1 MSIDFK
7 HSTLRRVSQFLI
19 LVLFA
24 SSFSVFAQDKD
35 PKKQKEQ
42 DKRRKEQE
50 KAGRKETLSSVYK
63 KWMNEDVLYII
74 TDEERSTFKSLKTD
88 DEREQFI
95 EQFWLRRDP
104 DPDTDINEYREDYYQ
119 RIAYANENFASGI
132 PGWKTD
138 RGRIYIMFGKPDEK
152 ETHPSGGSYN
162 RPTWEGGGTTS
173 TFPFENWWYRYIEGV
188 GSDIEIEFVDP
199 TGSGEYRIAR
209 SPNEKDALLYVPNAG
224 LTMSEELGLSS
235 KADRIA
241 GYSSNNQG
249 GSGQLFGQRAKDQPF
264 ERLAQYTALQRAP
277 KVKFKDLEAYAGESD
292 SPKINVDV
300 LSTGMAINFA
310 RVTDSA
316 VMTSFTLQLDNSDL
330 VYKSRGGIQEAAAN
344 VHARIIN
351 VSGRRVG
358 LFEDVV
364 TSSYLP
370 EQLEGGQKAKSV
382 YQKDLMLPPGTYKV
396 DLVVRDVNSGRT
408 DIKHQGFVVPKYDEG
423 NLSSSTL
430 VLASRIEPLNG
441 RLATGPFVRGQ
452 FKVIPNATAEYKQD
466 QTLGVYMQVYNVAID
481 QATLRPSVDI
491 EYIITQSG
499 KDKEL
504 VKIKE
509 DGKSGL
515 STLNSQQIT
524 LARLMP
530 LKQLQP
536 GTYDIAVKVTDNV
549 TGKTFTR
556 KEAFTILK
564 IS

>member
-1 MSIDFK
+1 MIFNLHGK
-7 HSTLRRVSQFLI
+7 FLRPVAQLLI
-19 LVLFA
+19 FILLLTPLTG
-24 SSFSVFAQDKD
+24 FAQDDSKKD
-35 PKKQKEQ
+35 KER
-42 DKRRKEQE
+42 DKRRKEQQ
-50 KAGRKETLSSVYK
+50 KASKEERLNSIYK

-74 TDEERSTFKSLKTD
+74 TDEERKTFQTLKTD

-104 DPDTDINEYREDYYQ
+104 DPDTDVNEYREEYYQ

-152 ETHPSGGSYN
+152 ETHPSGGTYD

-209 SPNEKDALLYVPNAG
+209 NANEKDALLYVPNAG
-224 LTMSEELGLSS
+224 LTLSEQLGLSN

-241 GYSSNNQG
+241 GYSANNTNGNQM
-249 GSGQLFGQRAKDQPF
+249 FGQRAKDQPF
-264 ERLAQYTALQRAP
+264 EKLAQYVALQRAP
-277 KVKFKDLEAYAGESD
+277 KVKFKDLETTLGFSED
-292 SPKINVDV
+292 PKVNVDV
-300 LSTGMAINFA
+300 LSTGLAVNFSK
-310 RVTDSA
+310 VTDSA
-316 VMTSFTLQLDNSDL
+316 VMTSFTLQLENTDL

-344 VHARIIN
+344 IHARVTN

-364 TSSYLP
+364 TSSFLP
-370 EQLEGGQKAKSV
+370 EQLDAGQKNKSV
-382 YQKDLMLPPGTYKV
+382 YNKDLILPPGTYKI

-408 DIKHQGFVVPKYDEG
+408 DIKHQGFKVPDYAKEEG
-423 NLSSSTL
+423 ITSSTL
-430 VLASRIEPLNG
+430 ILASRLEALNG

-452 FKVIPNATAEYKQD
+452 LKVIPNATAEFKQE
-466 QTLGVYMQVYNVAID
+466 QTMGVYMQVYNVAID

-491 EYIITQSG
+491 EYIVTQSG

-504 VKIKE
+504 IKLKE

-515 STLNSQQIT
+515 GSLNSQQIT
-524 LARLMP
+524 LARLIA
-530 LKQLQP
+530 LKDLQP
-536 GTYDIAVKVTDNV
+536 GSYDIAVKVTDNV
-549 TGKTFTR
+549 AQKSFTR
-556 KEAFTILK
+556 KEAFTVVK
-564 IS
+564 AS

>member
-1 MSIDFK
+1 MSLDFK
-7 HSTLRRVSQFLI
+7 RTVSQL
-19 LVLFA
+19 LVGAVLA
-24 SSFSVFAQDKD
+24 SSVVVFAQDKED
-35 PKKQKEQ
+35 KKET
-42 DKRRKEQE
+42 KRRKDQQQS
-50 KAGRKETLSSVYK
+50 GRAERLNSVYK
-63 KWMNEDVLYII
+63 KWMDEDVAYII
-74 TDEERSTFKSLKTD
+74 TDEEKKTFKSLKTD
-88 DEREQFI
+88 EEREQFI

-104 DPDTDINEYREDYYQ
+104 DPDTDTNEYREEYYQ

-241 GYSSNNQG
+241 GYNSNNQG
-249 GSGQLFGQRAKDQPF
+249 GNGQLFGQRAKDQPF
-264 ERLAQYTALQRAP
+264 ERLAQYVALQRAP
-277 KVKFKDLEAYAGESD
+277 KVKFKDLEANLAFSD
-292 SPKINVDV
+292 DPKINVDV
-300 LSTGMAINFA
+300 LSTGMAINYA
-310 RVTDSA
+310 RVTESA
-316 VMTSFTLQLDNSDL
+316 VLTSFTLQLDNTDL
-330 VYKSRGGIQEAAAN
+330 VYKSVGGLQQAAAN
-344 VHARIIN
+344 IHARITN

-370 EQLEGGQKAKSV
+370 EQLDLGQKLKSV
-382 YQKDLMLPPGTYKV
+382 YNKDLILPPGNYKV
-396 DLVVRDVNSGRT
+396 DLIVRDVNSGRT
-408 DIKHQGFVVPKYDEG
+408 DIKHLGFKVPNYNEG
-423 NLSSSTL
+423 ELSSSTL
-430 VLASRIEPLNG
+430 LLASRIESLNG

-452 FKVIPNATAEYKQD
+452 MKVIPNATAEYKAD

-491 EYIITQSG
+491 EYVITPSG
-499 KDKEL
+499 KEKDIL
-504 VKIKE
+504 STFKE
-509 DGKSGL
+509 DGKSGMSSL
-515 STLNSQQIT
+515 TSQQIT
-524 LARLMP
+524 LARLIS
-530 LKQLQP
+530 LKDLKP
-536 GTYDIAVKVTDNV
+536 GSYDIAVKVTDNV
-549 TGKTFTR
+549 AGKTFTR
-556 KEAFTILK
+556 KEAFTVIK
-564 IS
+564 SS

>member
-1 MSIDFK
+1 MSFDFK
-7 HSTLRRVSQFLI
+7 RTVSQL
-19 LVLFA
+19 LVGAVLA
-24 SSFSVFAQDKD
+24 SSVAVFAQDKED
-35 PKKQKEQ
+35 KKET
-42 DKRRKEQE
+42 KRRKEQQQ
-50 KAGRKETLSSVYK
+50 AGRAERLNSVYK
-63 KWMNEDVLYII
+63 KWMYEDVAYII
-74 TDEERSTFKSLKTD
+74 TDEEKKTFKSLKTD
-88 DEREQFI
+88 EEREQFI

-104 DPDTDINEYREDYYQ
+104 DPDTDTNEYREEYYQ

-264 ERLAQYTALQRAP
+264 ERLAQYVALQRAP
-277 KVKFKDLEAYAGESD
+277 KIKFKDLEANLAFSD
-292 SPKINVDV
+292 DPKINVDV
-300 LSTGMAINFA
+300 LSTGMAINYA
-310 RVTDSA
+310 RVTESA
-316 VMTSFTLQLDNSDL
+316 VLTSFTLQLDNTDL
-330 VYKSRGGIQEAAAN
+330 VYKSVGGLQQAAAN
-344 VHARIIN
+344 IHARITN

-370 EQLEGGQKAKSV
+370 EQLDMGQKLKSV
-382 YQKDLMLPPGTYKV
+382 YNKDLILPPGNYKV
-396 DLVVRDVNSGRT
+396 DLIVRDVNSGRT
-408 DIKHQGFVVPKYDEG
+408 DIKHLGFKVPNYNEG
-423 NLSSSTL
+423 ELSSSTL
-430 VLASRIEPLNG
+430 LLASRIESLNG

-452 FKVIPNATAEYKQD
+452 MKVIPNATAEYKAD

-491 EYIITQSG
+491 EYVITPSG
-499 KDKEL
+499 KEKDIL
-504 VKIKE
+504 SSFKE
-509 DGKSGL
+509 DGKSGMSSL
-515 STLNSQQIT
+515 TSQQIT
-524 LARLMP
+524 LARLIS
-530 LKQLQP
+530 LKDLKP
-536 GTYDIAVKVTDNV
+536 GSYDIAVKVTDNV
-549 TGKTFTR
+549 AGKTFTR
-556 KEAFTILK
+556 KEVFTVIK
-564 IS
+564 AS